1 MSKYLELISTKRH
14 SVIESGIKPVFS
26 SDDLFDYQKFVVDK
40 AVRMGR
46 HAVFLDTGLGKTLI
60 QLCVAQN
67 YIQTYNKPALIVTPL
82 AVAFQFI
89 KEADKFGF
97 QSIEYSRTG
106 NHTKEIV
113 LCNYEQIEKFNPDDF
128 SAILLD
134 ESSILKNAD
143 GATRITVNSFLR
155 KAPYRFLFTATPS
168 PNDFVELGTAS
179 EALGHLG
186 YVDMLG
192 RFFTNRESSLSPNDI
207 GVKWILKPHATDDFF
222 SWVSGWATSMR
233 KPSDLGFDDS
243 RHILPSLTV
252 NDVMVKNIHAIE
264 IDGQM
269 EMFVRPSSRL
279 TEVREETKKTLQE
292 RCEIAV
298 SLAQKAGTSVYWC
311 NLNSEAELIRSI
323 DKDAAEVKGSDS
335 IEKKEDTLLA
345 FAEGK
350 ISRLIT
356 KPKITS
362 FGLNWQHCNHTVFFP
377 TFSYE
382 QYYQAV
388 RRFWRFG
395 QKNPVTVDL
404 VYSEGQEKV
413 ITALKEKQVKADA
426 LFSKLNSAVNKN
438 VNTSGKE
445 FANKIVLPTFLG
457 GK

>member
-1 MSKYLELISTKRH
+1 MNKYLELISTKRH

-252 NDVMVKNIHAIE
+252 NDVLVKNIHAIE

-279 TEVREETKKTLQE
+279 TEVREETKKTLAE
-292 RCEIAV
+292 RCDIAV
-298 SLAQKAGTSVYWC
+298 KLAQENGTSVYWC
-311 NLNSEAELIRSI
+311 NLNSEAEVIREM
-323 DKDAAEVKGSDS
+323 DNNAAEVKGSDS

-426 LFSKLNSAVNKN
+426 LFSKLNSAVNKH
-438 VNTSGKE
+438 VDTSGKE
-445 FANKIVLPTFLG
+445 FAKKLVLPTFVG

>member
-279 TEVREETKKTLQE
+279 TEVREETKKTLQD

-445 FANKIVLPTFLG
+445 FAKKLVLPTFLG

>member
-1 MSKYLELISTKRH
+1 MDSYLSFINSKKHST
-14 SVIESGIKPVFS
+14 IENGIKPIYENNN
-26 SDDLFDYQKFVVDK
+26 LFDYQKFVTDK
-40 AVRMGR
+40 AIRMGR

-67 YIQTYNKPALIVTPL
+67 YVQTFNKPALIVTPL

-89 KEADKFGF
+89 KEAEKFGF
-97 QSIEYSRTG
+97 TSIEYSRTG
-106 NHTKEIV
+106 NHSKEIV
-113 LCNYEQIEKFNPDDF
+113 LCNYEQIEKFSPDDF

-143 GATRITVNSFLR
+143 GATRNTVNSFLR

-186 YVDMLG
+186 YVDMLS

-207 GVKWILKPHATDDFF
+207 GVKWVLKPHATDDFF

-243 RHILPSLTV
+243 RHILPPLTV
-252 NDVMVKNIHAIE
+252 NDVLVKNIHAIE

-279 TEVREETKKTLQE
+279 TEVREETKKTLSE

-298 SLAQKAGTSVYWC
+298 DKATNAGTSVYWC
-311 NLNSEAELIRSI
+311 NLNSEASLIKEM

-350 ISRLIT
+350 INRLIT

-362 FGLNWQHCNHTVFFP
+362 QGLNWQHCNHTVFFP

-413 ITALKEKQVKADA
+413 MTALKEKQVKADA
-426 LFSKLNSAVNKN
+426 LFSKLNSAVNKH

-445 FANKIVLPTFLG
+445 FASKLILPTFIG

>member
-1 MSKYLELISTKRH
+1 MNKYLELINTKRH

-26 SDDLFDYQKFVVDK
+26 SDALFDYQKFVVDK

-46 HAVFLDTGLGKTLI
+46 HGVFLDTGLGKTII
-60 QLCVAQN
+60 QLCVAQK
-67 YIQTYNKPALIVTPL
+67 YIQTDNKPALIVTPL

-128 SAILLD
+128 SVILLD

-143 GATRITVNSFLR
+143 GATRITVNNFLR
-155 KAPYRFLFTATPS
+155 KAPYRYLFTATPS

-243 RHILPSLTV
+243 RHILPPLTV
-252 NDVMVKNIHAIE
+252 NDVLVKNIHAIE

-269 EMFVRPSSRL
+269 EMFVRPSSLL

-298 SLAQKAGTSVYWC
+298 SLASEAGTSVYWC

-445 FANKIVLPTFLG
+445 FANKLVLPAFLG

>member
-1 MSKYLELISTKRH
+1 MNKYLELINTKRH

-26 SDDLFDYQKFVVDK
+26 SDALFDYQKFVVDK
-40 AVRMGR
+40 TVRMGR
-46 HAVFLDTGLGKTLI
+46 HAVFLDTGLGKTI
-60 QLCVAQN
+60 VQLSVAQN
-67 YIQTYNKPALIVTPL
+67 YIQTFNKPALIVTPL
-82 AVAFQFI
+82 AVAFQFV
-89 KEADKFGF
+89 KEAEKYGF
-97 QSIEYSRTG
+97 NSIEYSRTG
-106 NHTKEIV
+106 SHTKEIV

-128 SAILLD
+128 SVILLD
-134 ESSILKNAD
+134 ESSILKNSD
-143 GATRITVNSFLR
+143 GATRITVNAFLR
-155 KAPYRFLFTATPS
+155 KAPYRFLSTATPS

-252 NDVMVKNIHAIE
+252 NDVLVKNKHPIE
-264 IDGQM
+264 INGQM

-298 SLAQKAGTSVYWC
+298 DLAQKAGTSVYWC

-426 LFSKLNSAVNKN
+426 LFSKLNSAVNKSI
-438 VNTSGKE
+438 NTSGKE
-445 FANKIVLPTFLG
+445 FANKLVLPTFLG

>member
-1 MSKYLELISTKRH
+1 MNKYLELISTKRH

-426 LFSKLNSAVNKN
+426 LFSKLNSAVNKH
-438 VNTSGKE
+438 VDTSGKE
-445 FANKIVLPTFLG
+445 FAKKLVLPTFVG

>member
-1 MSKYLELISTKRH
+1 MDSYLSFINSKRH
-14 SVIESGIKPVFS
+14 STIESGIKPVFS
-26 SDDLFDYQKFVVDK
+26 ADGMFDYQEYVTEK

-60 QLCVAQN
+60 QLCTAQN
-67 YIQTYNKPALIVTPL
+67 YIQTENKPALIVAPL
-82 AVAFQFI
+82 AVAFQFL
-89 KEADKFGF
+89 KEAEKFGF
-97 QSIEYSRTG
+97 TSIEYSRTG

-128 SAILLD
+128 SVILLD

-143 GATRITVNSFLR
+143 GATRNTVNAFLR

-207 GVKWILKPHATDDFF
+207 GVKWVLKPHATDDFF

-243 RHILPSLTV
+243 RHVLPPLTV
-252 NDVMVKNIHAIE
+252 NDVLVKNNHPIE
-264 IDGQM
+264 INGQM

-279 TEVREETKKTLQE
+279 TEVREETKKTLTE

-298 SLAQKAGTSVYWC
+298 SLAQKAETSVYWC
-311 NLNSEAELIRSI
+311 NLNSEAELIREI
-323 DKDAAEVKGSDS
+323 DPDAMEVKGSDS
-335 IEKKEDTLLA
+335 IEKKEATLLA
-345 FAEGK
+345 FADGK
-350 ISRLIT
+350 IKRLIT

-362 FGLNWQHCNHTVFFP
+362 FGLNWQHCSHTVFFP

-426 LFSKLNSAVNKN
+426 LFSKLNSAINKD

-445 FANKIVLPTFLG
+445 FAKKLELPAFVG

>member
-1 MSKYLELISTKRH
+1 MNKYLELISTKRH

-311 NLNSEAELIRSI
+311 NLNYEAELIRSI

-426 LFSKLNSAVNKN
+426 LFSKLNSAVNKH
-438 VNTSGKE
+438 VDTSGKE
-445 FANKIVLPTFLG
+445 FAKKLVLPTFVG

>member
-1 MSKYLELISTKRH
+1 MNYNDFINTKRH
-14 SVIESGIKPVFS
+14 SVIESGIKPVFYS
-26 SDDLFDYQKFVVDK
+26 NYLFDYQKYVMDR
-40 AVRMGR
+40 AVKMGR

-60 QLCVAQN
+60 QLCVATN
-67 YIQTYNKPALIVTPL
+67 YIQTLNKPALIVTPL

-89 KEADKFGF
+89 KEAEKFGF
-97 QSIEYSRTG
+97 PSIEYSRNG
-106 NHTKEIV
+106 KHKKEIV
-113 LCNYEQIEKFNPDDF
+113 LCNYEQVEKFEPDDF
-128 SAILLD
+128 SVILLD

-168 PNDFVELGTAS
+168 PNDFVELGTSS

-207 GVKWILKPHATDDFF
+207 GVKWVLKPHATDDFF

-233 KPSDLGFDDS
+233 KPSDLGFDDT
-243 RHILPSLTV
+243 RHILPTLKV
-252 NDVMVKNIHAIE
+252 NDVLVKNNHPIE
-264 IDGQM
+264 LNGQM

-279 TEVREETKKTLQE
+279 TEVRQETKKTLND
-292 RCEIAV
+292 RCDIAV
-298 SLAQKAGTSVYWC
+298 KLATEAGTSVYWC
-311 NLNSEAELIRSI
+311 NLNDEAKLIRDM
-323 DKDAAEVKGSDS
+323 DKDAHEVKGSDS
-335 IEKKEDTLLA
+335 IEKKEETLLA
-345 FAEGK
+345 FANGDIK
-350 ISRLIT
+350 RLIT

-395 QKNPVTVDL
+395 QKKPVTVDL

-426 LFSKLNSAVNKN
+426 LFSKLNSAINRN

-445 FANKIVLPTFLG
+445 FANKLVLPSFIG
-457 GK
+457 SK

>member
-1 MSKYLELISTKRH
+1 MTAYIDLINSKRH
-14 SVIESGIKPVFS
+14 SVIEAGIKPVFVT
-26 SDDLFDYQKFVVDK
+26 DAMFDYQQYVMDR

-67 YIQTYNKPALIVTPL
+67 YIQTFNKPALIVTPL

-89 KEADKFGF
+89 KEAEKFGF

-113 LCNYEQIEKFNPDDF
+113 LCNYEQIEKFQADDF
-128 SAILLD
+128 SVILLD

-143 GATRITVNSFLR
+143 GATRKTVNAFLR

-168 PNDFVELGTAS
+168 PNDFVELGTSS

-243 RHILPSLTV
+243 RHILPPLTV
-252 NDVMVKNIHAIE
+252 NDVLVKNNHPIE
-264 IDGQM
+264 IYGQM
-269 EMFVRPSSRL
+269 EFFVRPSSRL
-279 TEVREETKKTLQE
+279 TEVRQETKKTLTE

-298 SLAQKAGTSVYWC
+298 DLAQKAGTSVYWC
-311 NLNSEAELIRSI
+311 NLNDEAKIIKEMDSE
-323 DKDAAEVKGSDS
+323 AAEVKGSDS

-350 ISRLIT
+350 IRRLIT

-426 LFSKLNSAVNKN
+426 LFSKLNSAINKH
-438 VNTSGKE
+438 VDTSGKE
-445 FANKIVLPTFLG
+445 FSKSLALPSFLG

>member
-1 MSKYLELISTKRH
+1 MNKYLELISTKRH
-14 SVIESGIKPVFS
+14 SVIESGIKSVFS
-26 SDDLFDYQKFVVDK
+26 SDALFDYQKFVVDK

-97 QSIEYSRTG
+97 HSIEYSRTG

-128 SAILLD
+128 SVILLD

-252 NDVMVKNIHAIE
+252 NDVLVKNIHAIE

-269 EMFVRPSSRL
+269 EMFVRPSSNL
-279 TEVREETKKTLQE
+279 IEVRHETKKTLAE

-298 SLAQKAGTSVYWC
+298 NLATGAGTSVYWC

-445 FANKIVLPTFLG
+445 FANKLVLPTFLG